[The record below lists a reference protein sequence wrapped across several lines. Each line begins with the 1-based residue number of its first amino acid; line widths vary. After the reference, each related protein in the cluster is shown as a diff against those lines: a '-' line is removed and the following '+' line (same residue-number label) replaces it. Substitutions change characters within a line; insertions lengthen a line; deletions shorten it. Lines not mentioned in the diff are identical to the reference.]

1 MQWRTASAGAAL
13 GVLWMLGFVMVPG
26 VLGLAIDAMTDRDA
40 AALAAWTGVLAAVGA
55 LQAAAGAVRHR
66 FAVANWLAAAYRTIQ
81 LVTRHATLL
90 GATLRK
96 RMSAGEVVSIGMS
109 DVVGIGEVLDIVSR
123 GTGAV
128 VAIVAV
134 AAILLTIS
142 PPLGLIVLVGVP
154 LVLALAAPLLR
165 PFREREE
172 EHRARV
178 GDLNTRATDL
188 VAGLRVLRG
197 VGGEEL
203 FAGRYAAESARVRA
217 AGVAAARAE
226 SRLSGAEVLLP
237 GLLIALVTWVGARF
251 AVQGTIS
258 AGRLVSF
265 YGYAIF
271 LVTPLQTLG
280 EAAGKITRGLVA
292 AERVVRLLDIKPE
305 RPAAGDRAPS
315 GTGLTDVDSGLVVR
329 PGRVTAIAAARPR
342 DARAIADRLGGY
354 APGRVDFAGVPLD
367 RIGDLRERVVVAVN
381 EDRLFVGTLT
391 EALTPARGPVDL
403 EPALWAADAADIV
416 AASGPDA
423 PVAEAGREFSG
434 GQQQRLRLARA
445 LAADPEVLVLVEPT
459 SAVDAHTEARIADR
473 LPQARAGRTTVVCTT
488 SPLML
493 DRAAHV
499 AFVQDGRVVAEGT
512 HRTLL
517 ATDPRYAATVTR
529 TDPTLPPPQEDTA
542 TRMNATE
549 NTTPSN
555 DPNTA
560 NAAHPAPAAS
570 AAAPVDVRTPQDGA
584 EGESGM
590 GVRGAGV

>member
-1 MQWRTASAGAAL
+1 MKPLPEEDPGNPDHRSPARYLLWLLRVQWRTASAGAAL

-26 VLGLAIDAMTDRDA
+26 VLGLAIDAMTRRDA
-40 AALAAWTGVLAAVGA
+40 GVLAAWSGVLVAIGA
-55 LQAAAGAVRHR
+55 LQAAAGGARHR
-66 FAVANWLAAAYRTIQ
+66 FAVVNWLAGAYRTIQ
-81 LVTRHATLL
+81 LVTRHATRL

-109 DVVGIGEVLDIVSR
+109 DVDAIGDVLDIVSR
-123 GTGAV
+123 GSGAV

-154 LVLALAAPLLR
+154 LVLVLAAPLLR
-165 PFREREE
+165 PLRVREE

-203 FAGRYAAESARVRA
+203 FADRYTAESARVRA
-217 AGVAAARAE
+217 AGVAAARAD

-280 EAAGKITRGLVA
+280 EAAGKIARGLVA
-292 AERVVRLLDIKPE
+292 AERVVRLLDIVPE
-305 RPAAGDRAPS
+305 RPAGDRTAPS
-315 GTGLTDVDSGLVVR
+315 GGVLTDVDSGLVVH

-342 DARAIADRLGGY
+342 DARAIADRLGGH

-367 RIGDLRERVVVAVN
+367 RLGDLRERVVVAVN
-381 EDRLFVGTLT
+381 EDRLFAGTLT
-391 EALTPARGPVDL
+391 ETLTPARGPVDL
-403 EPALWAADAADIV
+403 EPALWAASATDIV

-499 AFVQDGRVVAEGT
+499 AFVLDGRVVAEGA
-512 HRTLL
+512 HRDLL

-529 TDPTLPPPQEDTA
+529 TDPNTPPP
-542 TRMNATE
+542 
-549 NTTPSN
+549 
-555 DPNTA
+555 
-560 NAAHPAPAAS
+560 AADDAGGEGGGL
-570 AAAPVDVRTPQDGA
+570 DVRG
-584 EGESGM
+584 SG
-590 GVRGAGV
+590 VAP